1 MTIFRTNLAL
11 NQLSER
17 KDNTKDINDATDRCI
32 EPLEDI
38 NYTDDEEKFENL
50 IGFTAQVLKQ
60 DRNCLNP
67 RLFIDLC
74 DTFFAFLKKCFFV
87 FFSFFTFLMFLPLFA
102 FLSLKCAVVQRVP
115 RQYGRV
121 PRAAGRTP

>member
-32 EPLEDI
+32 EPIEDI
-38 NYTDDEEKFENL
+38 NYTDDEEKFVNL

-74 DTFFAFLKKCFFV
+74 DTFFAFLKNV
-87 FFSFFTFLMFLPLFA
+87 FLCSFHF
-102 FLSLKCAVVQRVP
+102 
-115 RQYGRV
+115 
-121 PRAAGRTP
+121 